1 MPGPLHGFR
10 VVDLTS
16 ILMGPLATQIMA
28 DMGADVIKVEAPAGD
43 LFRAASIKR
52 NPGMGAAFIMANRGK
67 KSVVLDLKSEFGHDA
82 ISRLIET
89 ADVFIYSMRPKTLE
103 NLKLGYEDCRAIN
116 PRIVYCGLFGYRQ
129 DGPYADRPAYDDII
143 QGASGLAQFQTWEV
157 GEPRY
162 FPAVTADKTVGIS
175 AVYAVSL
182 ALLHRERTGVGQ
194 RVDVPMMETMVQF
207 NLAEHLAGMA
217 FVPPEGPT
225 GYSRIKS
232 PDRRPFKTKDGH
244 VCVLPYTLKQW
255 QSFFDIIGRPDMKD
269 DPRLQDDAQRNA
281 NAGGL
286 YEMVS
291 DALLDWN
298 TADILDAVVKADIP
312 SGVVN
317 NVEDLPNDPQ
327 MVATGFFKER
337 DHPTEG
343 RILETDVPIQFSETP
358 GAIGR
363 PAPVL
368 GQDSV
373 DLLTSIGFGEDEIAQ
388 AVSDGVTIDGR
399 LSR

>member
-1 MPGPLHGFR
+1 MPGPLHGYR

-28 DMGADVIKVEAPAGD
+28 DMGAEIIKVESPAGD
-43 LFRAASIKR
+43 LFRAASVKR
-52 NPGMGAAFIMANRGK
+52 NPGMGAAFITANRGK
-67 KSVVLDLKSEFGHDA
+67 KSVVLDLKSEFGYQA
-82 ISRLIET
+82 ICRLIEG

-103 NLKLGYEDCRAIN
+103 NLKLGYEDCRALN
-116 PRIVYCGLFGYRQ
+116 PKIIYCGLFGYRQ

-143 QGASGLAQFQTWEV
+143 QGASGLAQFQSWEI

-207 NLAEHLAGMA
+207 NMAEHLAGMA

-232 PDRRPFKTKDGH
+232 PDRRPFKTLDGY

-255 QSFFDIIGRPDMKD
+255 QAFFDIVGQPEMKD

-281 NAGGL
+281 HAGEL

-291 DALLDWN
+291 NALLEWKS
-298 TADILDAVVKADIP
+298 ADILDAVVKADIP
-312 SGVVN
+312 AGVVN
-317 NVEDLPNDPQ
+317 SVEDLPHDPQ
-327 MVATGFFKER
+327 MMATGFFKER

-358 GAIGR
+358 GAIGC

-373 DLLTSIGFGEDEIAQ
+373 DVLKQLGFSATEITDAITNGST
-388 AVSDGVTIDGR
+388 SDGAIKR
-399 LSR
+399 